1 MQLSQGHDLQFRANS
16 GCTYS
21 VFNVKITRHNFL
33 SNLQTTKSG
42 RTNYQM
48 ENNQQKTRPPFFLTV
63 TLIFFYYWT
72 VNTMILLFF
81 CIISSGMVVL
91 SAGFKHS
98 MSRFKEGVDHRCL
111 RTALS
116 SNGLTPLQMARF
128 HIFNLDLLLF
138 WYDLPLV
145 HQT

>member
-1 MQLSQGHDLQFRANS
+1 MQLSQGHDLQFRANL

-21 VFNVKITRHNFL
+21 VFKVKFTRHNFF
-33 SNLQTTKSG
+33 SNLQTTKSIIKWKT
-42 RTNYQM
+42 TNK
-48 ENNQQKTRPPFFLTV
+48 NPPNIFSHGNFNFFLLLNCKYHDTAV
-63 TLIFFYYWT
+63 LLHHIFR
-72 VNTMILLFF
+72 N
-81 CIISSGMVVL
+81 GGN
-91 SAGFKHS
+91 AGFKHS
-98 MSRFKEGVDHRCL
+98 MSRWKEGVDHRCH

-116 SNGLTPLQMARF
+116 SNGLTPLQMVHF